1 MPRCWSSTHWPVR
14 WTIWDHEDMNEARAN
29 TEELSL
35 TQAAADRIKAQL
47 AKRGSGIGLRVGVRK
62 SGCSGYMYTMDYAD
76 EVGADDNVFT
86 GYGAKVV
93 VDRKHLPVLSG
104 TVVDFR
110 SEGLNR
116 MFRFDNPRAK
126 NACGCGESF
135 TV

>member
-1 MPRCWSSTHWPVR
+1 MSETAV
-14 WTIWDHEDMNEARAN
+14 E
-29 TEELSL
+29 TEEITL
-35 TQAAADRIKAQL
+35 TQAAAERINAQL

-76 EVGADDNVFT
+76 EISANDGVFE
-86 GYGAKVV
+86 GFGAKVV
-93 VDRKHLPVLSG
+93 VDRKHLAVLSG
-104 TVVDFR
+104 TTLDFK

-126 NACGCGESF
+126 HACGCGESF

>member
-1 MPRCWSSTHWPVR
+1 MSET
-14 WTIWDHEDMNEARAN
+14 TLQTEDLVL
-29 TEELSL
+29 TE
-35 TQAAADRIKAQL
+35 AAAERIKYQL
-47 AKRGSGIGLRVGVRK
+47 DKRGHGLGLRVGVRK

-76 EVGADDNVFT
+76 EIGEDDDVFHGHGA
-86 GYGAKVV
+86 AVV
-93 VDRKHLPVLSG
+93 VAHKHMPILAG

-135 TV
+135 MV

>member
-1 MPRCWSSTHWPVR
+1 MA
-14 WTIWDHEDMNEARAN
+14 EATTESN
-29 TEELSL
+29 TL
-35 TQAAADRIKAQL
+35 TVTPAAAERIKHQL

-76 EVGADDNVFT
+76 EVGAGDDVFT
-86 GYGAKVV
+86 GHGAKVV
-93 VDRKHLPVLSG
+93 VDRKHLSVLAG
-104 TVVDFR
+104 TTLDFR

-116 MFRFDNPRAK
+116 MFRFDNPQAT

>member
-1 MPRCWSSTHWPVR
+1 
-14 WTIWDHEDMNEARAN
+14 MNEATIESEDLN
-29 TEELSL
+29 V
-35 TQAAADRIKAQL
+35 TQAAAERIKAQL

-62 SGCSGYMYTMDYAD
+62 SGCSGFMYTMDYAD
-76 EVGADDNVFT
+76 EVGADDDVFT

-93 VDRKHLPVLSG
+93 IDRRHMDVLRG
-104 TVVDFR
+104 TTLDFR

-116 MFRFDNPRAK
+116 MFRFDNPHAK

>member
-1 MPRCWSSTHWPVR
+1 
-14 WTIWDHEDMNEARAN
+14 MNEARAN

>member
-1 MPRCWSSTHWPVR
+1 MSET
-14 WTIWDHEDMNEARAN
+14 TLQTEDMVL
-29 TEELSL
+29 TE
-35 TQAAADRIKAQL
+35 AAAERIKYQL
-47 AKRGSGIGLRVGVRK
+47 EKRGHGLGLRVGVRK

-76 EVGADDNVFT
+76 EIGDEDDVFEGHGAR
-86 GYGAKVV
+86 VV
-93 VDRKHLPVLSG
+93 VAHKHMQVLAG

-135 TV
+135 MV

>member
-1 MPRCWSSTHWPVR
+1 
-14 WTIWDHEDMNEARAN
+14 MNETTLE
-29 TEELSL
+29 TEETVTL
-35 TQAAADRIKAQL
+35 TPAAAERIKAQL

-76 EVGADDNVFT
+76 EIGASDTVFS
-86 GYGAKVV
+86 GHGAKVV
-93 VDRKHLPVLSG
+93 IDSKHLPVLRG
-104 TVVDFR
+104 TIVDFR

>member
-1 MPRCWSSTHWPVR
+1 MT
-14 WTIWDHEDMNEARAN
+14 EAVTEN
-29 TEELSL
+29 EELAL
-35 TQAAADRIKAQL
+35 TQAAAERINAQL

-76 EVGADDNVFT
+76 EIGANDDVFE
-86 GYGAKVV
+86 GFGAKVV
-93 VDRKHLPVLSG
+93 VDHKHMAVLNG
-104 TVVDFR
+104 TTLDFR

-116 MFRFDNPRAK
+116 MFRFENPRAK